1 MKGGRPS
8 DLKYSETHEWVRM
21 TGKVATI
28 GITDYAVKQLG
39 DITHIELPKLGANV
53 EQGSPFGEIDS
64 VKTTADLIS
73 PLGGKVQAV
82 NKDISGDFDLLSEE
96 PFEDGWLIKVKVN
109 DTKELENLMSPDDY
123 ESFIKSSEAG
133 RKEDD
138 EEESED
144 VDEDD
149 FM

>member
-1 MKGGRPS
+1 MKGERPR
-8 DLKYSETHEWVRM
+8 DLKYSETHEWIRM

-39 DITHIELPKLGANV
+39 DITHIELPKIGANV

-73 PLGGKVQAV
+73 PVSGKVQAV
-82 NKDISGDFDLLSEE
+82 NKEISGDFDVLAEE
-96 PFEDGWLIKVKVN
+96 PFEDGWLIKIKVE
-109 DTKELENLMSPDDY
+109 DAKELENLMSPEDY
-123 ESFIKSSEAG
+123 AEFIASSESDSKG
-133 RKEDD
+133 
-138 EEESED
+138 EEEAGD